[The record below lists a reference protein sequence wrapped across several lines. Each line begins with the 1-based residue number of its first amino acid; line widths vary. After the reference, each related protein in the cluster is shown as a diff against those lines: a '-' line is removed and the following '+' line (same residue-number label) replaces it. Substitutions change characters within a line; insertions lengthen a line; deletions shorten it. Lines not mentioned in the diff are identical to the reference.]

1 MIHGGV
7 ALLFSSRME
16 TANSPT
22 LPNFDESKK
31 LASIAYIDAN
41 ILYGGKNLKYTL
53 P

>member
-1 MIHGGV
+1 MKERMIRGGV

-31 LASIAYIDAN
+31 IASITYIDAN
-41 ILYGGKNLKYTL
+41 ILYGGIMLK
-53 P
+53 